1 MRLYNEVNKLINI
14 AEGRR
19 KKFQR
24 DRRWINQARRTLRA
38 AMTADLLTRWDDDG
52 AHEDFDYD
60 EFDDEEQYSPGDVR
74 TMLEKL
80 SGTTRRSKPQT
91 SADHSN
97 LISEAKDRLIQL
109 EKAIRQS
116 GSNDDADQLASIIMQ
131 IEQMQA

>member
-14 AEGRR
+14 AEGTR

-24 DRRWINQARRTLRA
+24 ERRWINQARRALSG

-60 EFDDEEQYSPGDVR
+60 EEPYSPGDYR

-80 SGTTRRSKPQT
+80 SGRGRSSTFQA
-91 SADHSN
+91 SLDRNN
-97 LISEAKDRLIQL
+97 LISETKERLIQL
-109 EKAIRQS
+109 EKINRKS
-116 GSNDDADQLASIIMQ
+116 GSDDDADRIASIITQ
-131 IEQMQA
+131 IERMHV